1 MKKILLVI
9 RREYSTRVRKKSF
22 WILTILVPILIGVV
36 YAIPILLAQKPLE
49 ESTVL
54 VVDQT
59 GIFER
64 SFHSTKEVKYFDAG
78 SLEYAQGRLKEGLA
92 DLIVF
97 IPSRE
102 TTIPNDAFL
111 YYLSDAPGI
120 AVQSDVD
127 RQLQEIL
134 RNNILLDVHNISVD
148 DYELITNTKIK
159 LHTKDIETGR
169 DGFLEIKLLAG
180 ALLALIIF
188 MAIFMFG
195 GQVMQGVMEE
205 KQSRIV
211 EVIMCSVK
219 PFQLMMGKVVGIG
232 LVGLT
237 QFLLWVLLSGVA
249 LLGVQLSNPDL
260 FEQAMA
266 RQNLSE
272 VATKGTDM
280 MAQMEAAQA
289 AQDAVANSAALE
301 LVQGLV
307 AINFPLLVTMF
318 FIYFL
323 FGYLLYASL
332 FAACGAL
339 VDQGTD
345 GQQFTLPLT
354 VPLLLT
360 ILLLPA
366 MVNEPSGTL
375 STWLSIIPFTSPIAM
390 VFRIPFGVP
399 IVQVVLSVVLLVIA
413 FPLCTWVASKIYR
426 RGILLYG
433 KKISFKD
440 IFSWFR
446 R

>member
-323 FGYLLYASL
+323 FGYLFYASL

-433 KKISFKD
+433 KKISYKD

>member
-433 KKISFKD
+433 KKISYKD

>member
-64 SFHSTKEVKYFDAG
+64 SFYSTKEVKYFDAG

-433 KKISFKD
+433 KKISYKD

>member
-260 FEQAMA
+260 FEQAIA

-375 STWLSIIPFTSPIAM
+375 SMWLSIIPFTSPIAM

-433 KKISFKD
+433 KKISYKD

>member
-354 VPLLLT
+354 VPLLLA

-433 KKISFKD
+433 KKISYKD